1 MNGIQL
7 PSCSVCALATAC
19 WRATLPTALAL
30 SFAGQPSTLPVLHS
44 NACFH
49 VAAVLPILPP
59 YAGTASRFCIA
70 LCSFATGFPNS
81 IKCPGPFPMQAQP
94 GALPF
99 VRAKLICNWVC
110 LKNITALAL
119 SLCRHSPAPFLF
131 CVQLMVPCVPPIS
144 LVATW

>member
-19 WRATLPTALAL
+19 WRAALPTALAL

-70 LCSFATGFPNS
+70 LRCVHLQLASQTVS
-81 IKCPGPFPMQAQP
+81 S
-94 GALPF
+94 
-99 VRAKLICNWVC
+99 
-110 LKNITALAL
+110 ALAL